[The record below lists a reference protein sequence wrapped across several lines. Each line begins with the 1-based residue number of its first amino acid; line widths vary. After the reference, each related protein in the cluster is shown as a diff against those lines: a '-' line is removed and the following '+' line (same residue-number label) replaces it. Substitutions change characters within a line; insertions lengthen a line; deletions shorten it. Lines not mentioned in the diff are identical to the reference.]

1 MILNFIFDILDN
13 QPCLCI
19 PKGDANTICVFVL
32 CVHSSSF
39 FPDIFKPYY
48 GFALIV
54 PYFGKLVPQAAKM
67 E

>member
-1 MILNFIFDILDN
+1 
-13 QPCLCI
+13 LCI
-19 PKGDANTICVFVL
+19 PKGDAKHHVCLFHARICPG
-32 CVHSSSF
+32 F
-39 FPDIFKPYY
+39 FPDIFKAYY